1 MDRLMA
7 VLVWL
12 FAALIELCCAVSPTE
27 QHMRMATITLLITL
41 LPLNLY
47 AEPLV
52 DPNLPSVKTEALQQ
66 LTDNRVRQRIMQE
79 SQSHYS
85 GRCVCQYQT
94 KDSHGR
100 SCKGRHEVIKTK
112 PQPLCYPGQV
122 TSEMVSDWRQ
132 RHP

>member
-1 MDRLMA
+1 MA
-7 VLVWL
+7 
-12 FAALIELCCAVSPTE
+12 AI
-27 QHMRMATITLLITL
+27 ILLSTM
-41 LPLNLY
+41 LPLNSS
-47 AEPLV
+47 AAPLI
-52 DPNLPSVKTEALQQ
+52 DPNLPSVKSESLQR

-94 KDSHGR
+94 KDSYGR

-112 PQPLCYPGQV
+112 PQPLCYPSQV
-122 TSEMVSDWRQ
+122 DSEMVSDWRQ

>member
-1 MDRLMA
+1 
-7 VLVWL
+7 
-12 FAALIELCCAVSPTE
+12 
-27 QHMRMATITLLITL
+27 MRMAATILLITM
-41 LPLNLY
+41 LPLYSY
-47 AEPLV
+47 AAPLV
-52 DPNLPSVKTEALQQ
+52 DPNLPSVTPEALQQ
-66 LTDNRVRQRIMQE
+66 LTDNRVRQRILQE

-112 PQPLCYPGQV
+112 PPPLCYPSQV
-122 TSEMVSDWRQ
+122 DGEMVSDWRR

>member
-1 MDRLMA
+1 MA
-7 VLVWL
+7 
-12 FAALIELCCAVSPTE
+12 AI
-27 QHMRMATITLLITL
+27 ILLSTM
-41 LPLNLY
+41 LPLNSY
-47 AEPLV
+47 AAPLV
-52 DPNLPSVKTEALQQ
+52 DPNLPSVKPESLQQ
-66 LTDNRVRQRIMQE
+66 LSDNRVRQRIMLE

-112 PQPLCYPGQV
+112 PRPLCYPSQV
-122 TSEMVSDWRQ
+122 DSEMVSDWRQ

>member
-1 MDRLMA
+1 MKMTA
-7 VLVWL
+7 
-12 FAALIELCCAVSPTE
+12 
-27 QHMRMATITLLITL
+27 ITLLIIM
-41 LPLNLY
+41 LPLNSY
-47 AEPLV
+47 AAPPV
-52 DPNLPSVKTEALQQ
+52 DPNLPSVKPEALQQ
-66 LTDNRVRQRIMQE
+66 LTDNRVRQRILQE

-112 PQPLCYPGQV
+112 PQPLCYPSQV
-122 TSEMVSDWRQ
+122 DSEMVSDWRQ

>member
-1 MDRLMA
+1 
-7 VLVWL
+7 
-12 FAALIELCCAVSPTE
+12 
-27 QHMRMATITLLITL
+27 MRMAAIILLSTM
-41 LPLNLY
+41 LPLNSY
-47 AEPLV
+47 AAPLI
-52 DPNLPSVKTEALQQ
+52 DPNLPSVKPESLQQ

-94 KDSHGR
+94 KDSYGR

-112 PQPLCYPGQV
+112 PQPLCYPSQV
-122 TSEMVSDWRQ
+122 DSEMVSDWRQ